1 MNYNLI
7 PDNISEHDNVYD
19 VLKERGF
26 IEQTTDE
33 EGIRELLGREK
44 IKFYIGFDPTA
55 DCLHVGHF
63 MQVIIMMYMQKF
75 GHTPVVLIGGGTTM
89 IGDPSG
95 RSDMR
100 QMMNQETIRENGIQ
114 FKHLFDR
121 FLEFDEDW
129 KYTPSGS
136 VLGKGSYNRE
146 PEPGKAIC
154 VNNAD
159 WLLGFN
165 YLEFIRDIG
174 SRFNVNSMLRAE
186 CFKQR
191 MAKEGGL
198 TFLEF
203 NYMLLQSYDFYCLAR
218 DIDCK
223 IEFGG
228 NDQWSNILFG
238 ADLARKIL
246 GKDNYYGMTFA
257 LLTNSEGKKMGK
269 TQSGALWL
277 SPEKTSPY
285 EFYQYWRNVGDADVE
300 KCLRMLTF
308 LPMDEVKRL
317 ASLKGAE
324 INKAK
329 EVLAYEVTK
338 LVHGEAEAVKAQE
351 AARAAFGGGAGGAM
365 ANLPEVEIA
374 AADLNSTDKEG
385 NELGGLG
392 VAAFLTKLGLTS
404 SNRDAMDVIKQ
415 GGLKIDGDKVTDPK
429 TLIKPDSFND
439 GKMLVEKGKK
449 KKVLAKLV

>member
-100 QMMNQETIRENGIQ
+100 QMMTQETIRENGVQ

-246 GKDNYYGMTFA
+246 GKDSYYGMTFA

-317 ASLKGAE
+317 ASLEGAE

-338 LVHGEAEAVKAQE
+338 LVHGEDEAVKAQE
-351 AARAAFGGGAGGAM
+351 AARAAFSGGAGGAM

-415 GGLKIDGDKVTDPK
+415 GGLKLDGDKVTDPK
-429 TLIKPDSFND
+429 TLIRPDSFKD

>member
-100 QMMNQETIRENGIQ
+100 QMMTQETIRENGIQ

-317 ASLKGAE
+317 ASLEGAE